1 MNDRTDPYA
10 LDPQLIREPPTTFWG
25 CLPFVGPGF
34 VLSASIVGSGE
45 LIATT
50 MLGAK
55 VGFVALWVILL
66 SCIVKVALQ
75 IEFGRHTIAH
85 GQTCMES
92 INELPGGKLFR
103 TGWMVWIWLALWP
116 VKILQ
121 VGGIVGGV
129 AMLLHFVLPG
139 VSVTTWCWIA
149 AITVALLVSLERYQM
164 IEKSSMFL
172 IALFTVLTL
181 TSVIALAWT
190 PYAASWEDFA
200 SGLAFQI
207 PAGSMLV
214 VVGAFGLTGVGGD
227 EIMQYTYWLLEKG
240 YAAYVGPFDNSDAW
254 HCRARGWTRV
264 MMLDALLSMVAY
276 TITTVAFFV
285 LGAAVLHERGEV
297 PSEDRLIETLAS
309 MYTNTLG
316 SWAKW
321 VFLAGAFVVL
331 FSTLFSALAAWTRIF
346 GDAISLPLGFR
357 FRDPAIRRPLVFALA
372 WIFPITWATVFVGH
386 GKPIHLVLLGGVATT
401 AILLMVVV
409 AALYFRLFSTR
420 PGLRPSLWYD
430 LALWVSALSIAVFAC
445 AAWWNR

>member
-1 MNDRTDPYA
+1 MSSRSDPYA
-10 LDPQLIREPPTTFWG
+10 LDRHLIREPPTTLWG
-25 CLPFVGPGF
+25 CSPFVGPGF
-34 VLSASIVGSGE
+34 VLSAAIVGSGE

-55 VGFVALWVILL
+55 AGFVALWVIVL

-85 GQTCMES
+85 GQTCMEA
-92 INELPGGKLFR
+92 INDLPGGKLFG

-129 AMLLHFVLPG
+129 AMLLHMVLPG
-139 VSVTTWCWIA
+139 VSVPAWCWIA
-149 AITVALLVSLERYQM
+149 AIIVALLVSLERYKM
-164 IEKSSMFL
+164 IEKSSLFL
-172 IALFTVLTL
+172 IALFTALTL

-190 PYAASWEDFA
+190 PYAASWDDFA
-200 SGLAFQI
+200 SGFSFQL

-240 YAAYVGPFDNSDAW
+240 YAAYVGPFDGSEAW
-254 HCRARGWTRV
+254 HRRARGWTRV
-264 MMLDALLSMVAY
+264 MMLDALLSMMAY
-276 TITTVAFFV
+276 TVTTIAFFV
-285 LGAAVLHERGEV
+285 LGAAVLHARGEI

-316 SWAKW
+316 PWAKW
-321 VFLAGAFVVL
+321 VFLAGAFLVL
-331 FSTLFSALAAWTRIF
+331 FSTLFAALAAWTRVF
-346 GDAISLPLGFR
+346 GDAISLPLGLR
-357 FRDPAIRRPLVFALA
+357 FRDPSIRRPLVFALA
-372 WIFPITWATVFVGH
+372 WIFPITWAAVFVGH

-409 AALYFRLFSTR
+409 AALYFRLFATR
-420 PGLRPSLWYD
+420 RGLRPSPWYD
-430 LALWVSALSIAVFAC
+430 LALWTSALSITAFAC
-445 AAWWNR
+445 AAWWHR